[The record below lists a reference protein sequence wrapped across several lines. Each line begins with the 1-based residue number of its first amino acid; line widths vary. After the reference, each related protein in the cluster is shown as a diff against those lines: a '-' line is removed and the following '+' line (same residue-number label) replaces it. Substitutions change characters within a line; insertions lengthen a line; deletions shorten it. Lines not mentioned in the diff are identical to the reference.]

1 MGKVLLREYYALCE
15 GGVCQDLLTEA
26 EKRDITENNAMY
38 LTGLMQQADVQNG
51 NGRVYPLKTLMREMK
66 TYQKLVKEKRAL
78 GELDHPDDS
87 VINLKNASH
96 MVTNIW
102 ADGPKVMGTVKV
114 LETPSGQILKS
125 LVESGVQLGIS
136 SRGLGSVRESMNGGV
151 VVEDDFQLICFDFV
165 SEPSTPNAF
174 MNLQEGKQYKEPNIE
189 GDFISEEA
197 DDAEKE
203 TSGGSWPSK
212 PPKTIRITS
221 DSNLSDEQILGVWKK
236 LSSMNPPK
244 DPDEILRGIG
254 GPEALVSH
262 VKQLEKNFAKAGNAP
277 PRSKM
282 PVVDPKKD
290 IEDLRGRLAKG
301 KLDVKPPFAD
311 WDELEGEA
319 TTQAGK
325 QGVARD
331 GRQGPLAVDP
341 NSKAKKTKRSLAS
354 RGRMREGE
362 EEFPTDLVDDP
373 DPVQDA
379 YLTKGLHDGD
389 RTDDSAVQLVDDV
402 KIGVS
407 SSFPTQSEVYLDKS
421 MWNIMNFGPTKKGG
435 TAFGKPNLIAIQD
448 G

>member
-1 MGKVLLREYYALCE
+1 MSKKWSSN
-15 GGVCQDLLTEA
+15 D
-26 EKRDITENNAMY
+26 RDR
-38 LTGLMQQADVQNG
+38 L
-51 NGRVYPLKTLMREMK
+51 
-66 TYQKLVKEKRAL
+66 
-78 GELDHPDDS
+78 
-87 VINLKNASH
+87 
-96 MVTNIW
+96 
-102 ADGPKVMGTVKV
+102 
-114 LETPSGQILKS
+114 
-125 LVESGVQLGIS
+125 LVE
-136 SRGLGSVRESMNGGV
+136 N
-151 VVEDDFQLICFDFV
+151 FKK
-165 SEPSTPNAF
+165 F
-174 MNLQEGKQYKEPNIE
+174 MAE

-448 G
+448 GGNNFILDGHHRWSSAFISGGPNASIRVQALKGLEVPTAIEALRSYGNARDNKQKS